1 MAFPFLLASLS
12 ILAFS
17 WSCHADM
24 IADICSQ
31 SHTISPATCARILRS
46 DPHPHGAHLDTLG
59 QIAIKKA
66 KVAVKNTA
74 TVAKSV
80 CDRNNTGAV
89 SVCVRVC
96 NSAIDD
102 LNSIAEMLKN
112 SNKSDKD
119 DISITLSAAVT
130 YVETCDDTF
139 AVNIGGEPAEV
150 KEASRI
156 AQGLI
161 LVVLIIA
168 GMLP

>member
-1 MAFPFLLASLS
+1 MSFIFLLASLS
-12 ILAFS
+12 ILGWS

-31 SHTISPATCARILRS
+31 SHTISPVTCARTLRS
-46 DPHPHGAHLDTLG
+46 DPRSRGAYLNTLG

-80 CDRNNTGAV
+80 TNLNNMGAV

-96 NSAIDD
+96 SSAIDD
-102 LNSIAEMLKN
+102 LNTIAEMLKH
-112 SNKSDKD
+112 SDKSHKN
-119 DISITLSAAVT
+119 DIPITLSAAAT
-130 YVETCDDTF
+130 FVETCDDTF
-139 AVNIGGEPAEV
+139 AENLGGEPAEV
-150 KEASRI
+150 KEASTI